1 MQKSKR
7 FEAMPV
13 ISLEEGR
20 QIGIVKGLVVIRR
33 RKVAALIIEQKAGLS
48 SKGLSLTIESIV

>member
-20 QIGIVKGLVVIRR
+20 QIGTVKGLVVDPAA
-33 RKVAALIIEQKAGLS
+33 RKVAALIIEQKGWF
-48 SKGLSLTIESIV
+48 K